1 MCGTLQRHA
10 GTRSL
15 GPGHTLSLADSRIV
29 VDKRIGEGG
38 MGEVFRAWL
47 FHDPNGPLGT
57 QPATPLA
64 LKTLRPEY
72 VVDDLIRST
81 FANESKLL
89 RHIQHP
95 NIIEYIDMLEFEG
108 QLIVVLEYI
117 DGQSLEDV
125 IARHVARSRI
135 NEGAALPCLP
145 LLRAWFYFQQLLGA
159 LASSHAVGIVHR
171 DIKPSNVLIR
181 QDGLVKLTD
190 FGIAR
195 LTEPHA
201 QGTVQI
207 TRGHASGTGM
217 YMSPEQVLSQP
228 IDARADLYS
237 AAIVLFEM
245 LAGRPPFID
254 EGSEFIVRRHQV
266 ETQPPPLRAF
276 APQAPPALDALLQKA
291 LAKDPSQRFANAI
304 EMGEAF
310 RLALTLPTTDEW
322 AAQGQFALSVRSMH
336 DTRIEDIPVQ
346 QLAATG
352 AWMAERYRTMKISS

>member
-1 MCGTLQRHA
+1 MIECPQCSQKLAPSDRICPMCGALQRHA
-10 GTRSL
+10 STRAV
-15 GPGHTLSLADSRIV
+15 GPGHALSLADSRIV

-47 FHDPNGPLGT
+47 FHDPKGPLGT
-57 QPATPLA
+57 QPATLLA

-72 VVDDLIRST
+72 VVDNLVRST

-89 RHIQHP
+89 KRIQHP
-95 NIIEYIDMLEFEG
+95 NIIQYIDMLEFEG

-125 IARHVARSRI
+125 IARHVARARI
-135 NEGAALPCLP
+135 NEGAALPCLN

-181 QDGLVKLTD
+181 RDGLVKLTD

-207 TRGHASGTGM
+207 TRGHAPGTGM

-228 IDARADLYS
+228 VDARGDLYS

-245 LAGRPPFID
+245 LAGRPPFVD
-254 EGSEFIVRRHQV
+254 EGSEFVIRRHQV
-266 ETQPPPLRAF
+266 ESPAPHLRDF
-276 APQAPPALDALLQKA
+276 APQAPPAVDVLLQKA
-291 LAKDPSQRFANAI
+291 LAKDPNQRFSSAI

-310 RLALTLPTTDEW
+310 RIALNLPTTDEW
-322 AAQGQFALSVRSMH
+322 AAQEQFALSVNTCR
-336 DTRIEDIPVQ
+336 
-346 QLAATG
+346 
-352 AWMAERYRTMKISS
+352 K

>member
-1 MCGTLQRHA
+1 MCGMLQRQTTPRA
-10 GTRSL
+10 L
-15 GPGHTLSLADSRIV
+15 GPGHTLSLQDSRIV

-47 FHDPNGPLGT
+47 FHDPNGPLGKE
-57 QPATPLA
+57 PAKLLA

-72 VVDDLIRST
+72 VVDDLVRST
-81 FANESKLL
+81 FANESKVL
-89 RHIQHP
+89 RRIQHP
-95 NIIEYIDMLEFEG
+95 NIIEYVDMLEFSG

-125 IARHVARSRI
+125 IARHVARARI
-135 NEGAALPCLP
+135 NEGAALPALP

-159 LASSHAVGIVHR
+159 LASSHALGIVHR

-207 TRGHASGTGM
+207 TRGHAPGTGM

-228 IDARADLYS
+228 VDARADLYS

-245 LAGRPPFID
+245 LAGRPPFPA
-254 EGSEFIVRRHQV
+254 EGSEFVVRRHQV
-266 ETQPPPLRAF
+266 ETPPPLVGDF
-276 APQAPPALDALLQKA
+276 APQAPRSLDDLLQKA
-291 LAKDPSQRFANAI
+291 LAKDPEKRFSSAI
-304 EMGEAF
+304 EMGDAF
-310 RLALTLPTTDEW
+310 RQALNLPISDEW
-322 AAQGQFALSVRSMH
+322 VAQGQFALSVRSVH
-336 DTRIEDIPVQ
+336 DTRVEDMPVQ
-346 QLAATG
+346 QLATTG
-352 AWMAERYRTMKISS
+352 AWMAQRYRTMKLVN